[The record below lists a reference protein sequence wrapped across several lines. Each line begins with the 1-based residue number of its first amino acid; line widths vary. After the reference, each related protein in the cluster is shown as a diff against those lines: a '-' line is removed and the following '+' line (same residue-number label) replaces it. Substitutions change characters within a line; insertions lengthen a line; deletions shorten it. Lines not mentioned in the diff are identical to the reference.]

1 MKKPNQTSLVLT
13 EWQNN
18 LIKVNEDIYNNVMGN
33 QQIEVGGKNTVTQDI
48 QSTFTNEY
56 PNGHKGS
63 GIRIQSFK
71 QGVIF

>member
-1 MKKPNQTSLVLT
+1 
-13 EWQNN
+13 
-18 LIKVNEDIYNNVMGN
+18 MGN

-48 QSTFTNEY
+48 QPTFTNEY